1 MTRLFSGTAIA
12 LIFAGAAFAQAVT
25 TPDASKGAGAK
36 GQAEMTWL
44 AQGNA
49 KDVYASD
56 VMGATLYVAPEGKS
70 TIDARDEWESVGS
83 VEDVLLTRDGTAR
96 AVLVD
101 VGGFLGMGG
110 KVVAA
115 PIDAIRYVSDGES
128 ADDFFL
134 VFAANRESLRNA
146 PAYERPETPSEGAQ
160 TGEASPAGANAQS
173 ATRTQDSGA
182 AGMTVAREGY
192 ARARADQ
199 VTAESLDGAA
209 VYDAADEKIGSISE
223 LLLADGG
230 KINEV
235 VIDVGGFLGMGARPV
250 AMKYDELTVLREDG
264 GDDLRVYVEAAR
276 DDLEAMPVYK
286 E

>member
-1 MTRLFSGTAIA
+1 MTRLFSSTAIA

-25 TPDASKGAGAK
+25 TPDASKGAGAT

-49 KDVYASD
+49 QDVYASD
-56 VMGATLYVAPEGKS
+56 VIGATLYAAPEGRS

-83 VEDVLLTRDGTAR
+83 IEDVLMTRDGKAR

-115 PIDAIRYVSDGES
+115 PIDAIKYVSDGEG
-128 ADDFFL
+128 ADDYFL
-134 VFAANRESLRNA
+134 VFAANRDSLQNA
-146 PAYERPETPSEGAQ
+146 PAYERPETASEGAQ
-160 TGEASPAGANAQS
+160 NDAATRAAANAQS
-173 ATRTQDSGA
+173 VTRSLDSGVT
-182 AGMTVAREGY
+182 GTTVARDGY
-192 ARARADQ
+192 VRAQTDQ
-199 VTAESLDGAA
+199 VTAELLDGAP
-209 VYDAADEKIGSISE
+209 VYDSTDEKIGSISK
-223 LLLADGG
+223 LLVADGG
-230 KINEV
+230 KIDEV
-235 VIDVGGFLGMGARPV
+235 VIDVGGFLGMGSRPV

-264 GDDLRVYVEAAR
+264 GDDLLVYVEAAR
-276 DDLEAMPVYK
+276 EDLEAMPVYQ